1 VLQFIGFLAKRFL
14 NVTCLSTRS
23 GRIKVAQP
31 AGGYFYGNGVSI
43 LSGQAARLEKG
54 PFFNPIMF
62 SRPNS
67 RKKKTIPHQTNT
79 FWRTLGIHGG
89 YFLLAVLMNRFAAPG
104 EIYPAGAAFFLAGIS
119 VRKLKW
125 SEVLAIFAGSL
136 VGIFSIRGFDKAIK
150 LGALFLIMAGS
161 MVYFNRKTKTK
172 SRPGEV
178 SKESFKTVSPIPIIC
193 IWAVLVSG
201 LTAITSS
208 NPDEW
213 ITAAVEL
220 TISAILMLAFRQGFM
235 AMVNPG
241 QIKSKYS
248 MAALFLIIAL
258 AIGGTRELAVQSIK
272 LTDVIVVMVV
282 MMVSYIG
289 GGGVSAAM
297 GISIALITGIWSKN
311 MIGLI
316 ALYGLS
322 GFLGGFLREMGKIG
336 TAMGG
341 CLGLALIT
349 LQQPFHPGMIMQ
361 NLPWGIGMATF
372 LMVPKKCF
380 AQLSNCFPVQADRA
394 EVSNEQKMI
403 SGIILDRLNQ
413 LAEIF
418 AELARNFHEELQTQ
432 PAKPKMDL
440 YSMLDEVSTK
450 NCQFCNGYAG
460 CWGENFYAT
469 YREIFDL
476 IAYAELYGEVN
487 AKHVK
492 GRLAK
497 SCFQQYKLLATINQL
512 FERCNTEF
520 QWQRKLNEGKFV
532 LVDQLQGVSN
542 LIRNLAREVNTDIS
556 FKYEIEDRLR
566 HGFNRIG
573 VPIRELTVMASQSD
587 NLEIRIKQHNCNQKR
602 ECVYLAATLIGR
614 LMGQEY
620 SVWEKNCHLENGDC
634 SYCLIP
640 SYNYEIKTSVCK
652 VPKEGNLYSGDN
664 HSLHEL
670 KDGHFVAVLS
680 DGMGNGAKAAIE
692 SSTTVSILNK
702 LLEIGID
709 RDVAVRM
716 VNSVLLLNS
725 PAESFATIDI
735 AQIDLYHGQAE
746 FIKIGASATYL
757 KRGKEVWS
765 IKSTSLPAG
774 ILETIDIER
783 TSIQLQPDDL
793 IIMATDGVVDSKET
807 TPGKEEWLI
816 RALKQVEVVGPE
828 ALGEYLLSLA
838 KINYEGIPKD
848 DMSVI
853 VLQVQEK
860 QCYFD

>member
-1 VLQFIGFLAKRFL
+1 M
-14 NVTCLSTRS
+14 
-23 GRIKVAQP
+23 
-31 AGGYFYGNGVSI
+31 
-43 LSGQAARLEKG
+43 LSGQAVRLEKG
-54 PFFNPIMF
+54 PLLSPIVF
-62 SRPNS
+62 SNPNS

-79 FWRTLGIHGG
+79 FWRNLGIHGG
-89 YFLLAVLMNRFAAPG
+89 YFLLAVLLNRFAVPG
-104 EIYPAGAAFFLAGIS
+104 GIYPAGSAFFLAGIS

-125 SEVLAIFAGSL
+125 TEVLAVFGGSV
-136 VGIFSIRGFDKAIK
+136 VGIFGSRGFDKAAK
-150 LGALFLIMAGS
+150 FGVLFLIMVGS
-161 MVYFNRKTKTK
+161 MVYFNRKPKNG
-172 SRPGEV
+172 SSSGAV
-178 SKESFKTVSPIPIIC
+178 SNEESKTVSKKVSKTVNPIPVIC
-193 IWAVLVSG
+193 IWAALVSG
-201 LTAITSS
+201 LTAITGS
-208 NPDEW
+208 NPNEW
-213 ITAAVEL
+213 IMAAVEL
-220 TISAILMLAFRQGFM
+220 AISAILMLVFRQGFM
-235 AMVNPG
+235 VNLG
-241 QIKSKYS
+241 QAKSKYG
-248 MAALFLIIAL
+248 MVALLLIITL

-272 LTDVIVVMVV
+272 LTDVIVVMVI

-297 GISIALITGIWSKN
+297 GISIALITGLWSKN
-311 MIGLI
+311 MIDLI

-322 GFLGGFLREMGKIG
+322 GFLGGFLRGLGKIG

-341 CLGLALIT
+341 CLGLAFIT

-361 NLPWGIGMATF
+361 NLPWGIGMASF

-380 AQLSNCFPVQADRA
+380 AQLSNCFPAQADRE
-394 EVSNEQKMI
+394 EVSNEQKVI

-413 LAEIF
+413 LADIF

-432 PAKPKMDL
+432 PDKSKMDL

-450 NCQFCNGYAG
+450 NCQYCNGYTG

-487 AKHVK
+487 VKHVK

-532 LVDQLQGVSN
+532 LVDQLQGVSS

-573 VPIRELTVMASQSD
+573 VPIKELTVMASQND

-620 SVWEKNCHLENGDC
+620 SVWEKNCHMENGDC

-702 LLEIGID
+702 LLGIGID

-735 AQIDLYHGQAE
+735 VQIDLYHGQAE

-783 TSIQLQPDDL
+783 TSFQLQPDDL

-807 TPGKEEWLI
+807 VPGKEEWLI

-838 KINYEGIPKD
+838 KINYDGIPKD

-853 VLQVQEK
+853 VLQVQK
-860 QCYFD
+860 KRCYFD

>member
-1 VLQFIGFLAKRFL
+1 ME
-14 NVTCLSTRS
+14 
-23 GRIKVAQP
+23 
-31 AGGYFYGNGVSI
+31 NGVSM
-43 LSGQAARLEKG
+43 LPGQAVRLEKG
-54 PFFNPIMF
+54 LILNPMVF

-67 RKKKTIPHQTNT
+67 RRKKTIPHRKNT

-89 YFLLAVLMNRFAAPG
+89 YFVLALLLNRFAVPG
-104 EIYPAGAAFFLAGIS
+104 EIYPAGAAFFLAVIS
-119 VRKLKW
+119 MRKLKW
-125 SEVLAIFAGSL
+125 SEIIAVFGGSL
-136 VGIFSIRGFDKAIK
+136 VGIFSIGGFDKATK
-150 LGALFLIMAGS
+150 LGVLFLIMAGS
-161 MVYFNRKTKTK
+161 MVYLNRKPKTG
-172 SRPGEV
+172 SRSGVV
-178 SKESFKTVSPIPIIC
+178 SLMVLIG
-193 IWAVLVSG
+193 IWAVLVFG
-201 LTAITSS
+201 LTAMS
-208 NPDEW
+208 NPNSDLW
-213 ITAAVEL
+213 LRAAAEL
-220 TISAILMLAFRQGFM
+220 MISGILMLVFRQGFM
-235 AMVNPG
+235 VMADPAL
-241 QIKSKYS
+241 IKSKYS
-248 MAALFLIIAL
+248 LVAILLIIAL
-258 AIGGTRELAVQSIK
+258 ALGGTRELAIQSIK
-272 LTDVIVVMVV
+272 ITDVIVVIVIMI
-282 MMVSYIG
+282 VSYIG
-289 GGGVSAAM
+289 GGGVGAAM
-297 GISIALITGIWSKN
+297 GISIALITGIWSEN

-322 GFLGGFLREMGKIG
+322 GFLGGFLRELGKVG
-336 TAMGG
+336 TAVGG
-341 CLGLALIT
+341 CLGLAFIA
-349 LQQPFHPGMIMQ
+349 LQQPFYSEMIMQ

-380 AQLSNCFPVQADRA
+380 AQLSNCFPAQADRP

-418 AELARNFHEELQTQ
+418 AELSRNFHEELQTQ

-450 NCQFCNGYAG
+450 NCQYCNGYAG

-476 IAYAELYGEVN
+476 IAYAELYGEVH
-487 AKHVK
+487 AKHIK

-497 SCFQQYKLLATINQL
+497 SCFQQFKLLATINQL

-542 LIRNLAREVNTDIS
+542 LIRNLAQEVDTDIS
-556 FKYEIEDRLR
+556 FKYEIEERLR
-566 HGFNRIG
+566 HGFSRVG
-573 VPIRELTVMASQSD
+573 VSIKELTVLASRGE
-587 NLEIRIKQHNCNQKR
+587 NLEIRIQQHNCNQKR
-602 ECVYLAATLIGR
+602 ECVYLAAALIGR
-614 LMGQEY
+614 LLGQEY

-652 VPKEGNLYSGDN
+652 IPKEGNLYSGDN

-680 DGMGNGAKAAIE
+680 DGMGNGPKAAIE
-692 SSTTVSILNK
+692 SSTTISILNK
-702 LLEIGID
+702 LLGIGID

-735 AQIDLYHGQAE
+735 VQIDLYHGQAE

-774 ILETIDIER
+774 ILDTIDIER

-793 IIMATDGVVDSKET
+793 IIMATDGVVDSREP

-838 KINYEGIPKD
+838 KINYDGIPKD

-860 QCYFD
+860 HCYFD

>member
-1 VLQFIGFLAKRFL
+1 M
-14 NVTCLSTRS
+14 
-23 GRIKVAQP
+23 
-31 AGGYFYGNGVSI
+31 
-43 LSGQAARLEKG
+43 EKG
-54 PFFNPIMF
+54 PIFNPMVF
-62 SRPNS
+62 PRPNS
-67 RKKKTIPHQTNT
+67 RKKKTVPHRKNT

-89 YFLLAVLMNRFAAPG
+89 YFLLAVLMNRFAVPG
-104 EIYPAGAAFFLAGIS
+104 GIYPAGTALFLATIS
-119 VRKLKW
+119 VKKLKW
-125 SEVLAIFAGSL
+125 SEILAVFAGSM
-136 VGIFSIRGFDKAIK
+136 VGIYSIRGVDKAIK
-150 LGALFLIMAGS
+150 LGMLFLIIFGS
-161 MVYFNRKTKTK
+161 IFCVNRKPKDGFRT
-172 SRPGEV
+172 GA
-178 SKESFKTVSPIPIIC
+178 VSPIPVII
-193 IWAVLVSG
+193 IWAVLVFG
-201 LTAITSS
+201 LTAMS
-208 NPDEW
+208 NPDPYLW
-213 ITAAVEL
+213 IAATVEFI
-220 TISAILMLAFRQGFM
+220 ISGVLMLVFRQGFTVI
-235 AMVNPG
+235 ADPA

-248 MAALFLIIAL
+248 LMALLLIITLAL
-258 AIGGTRELAVQSIK
+258 GGTRELVVHSIK
-272 LTDVIVVMVV
+272 LTDIIVVIVIMI
-282 MMVSYIG
+282 VSYIG
-289 GGGVSAAM
+289 GGGISAAM

-322 GFLGGFLREMGKIG
+322 GFLGGCFRDLGKMG

-341 CLGLALIT
+341 CLGLAFIT
-349 LQQPFHPGMIMQ
+349 LQQPFHLESLWE
-361 NLPWGIGMATF
+361 NLSWGIGMATF
-372 LMVPKKCF
+372 LMVPKKCLS
-380 AQLSNCFPVQADRA
+380 QLSNCFPVQADRP

-403 SGIILDRLNQ
+403 SGIVLDRLNQ

-418 AELARNFHEELQTQ
+418 AELARNFHEELQNQ

-450 NCQFCNGYAG
+450 NCQYCNGYAG

-476 IAYAELYGEVN
+476 IAYAELYGEVH
-487 AKHVK
+487 AKLVK

-497 SCFQQYKLLATINQL
+497 SCFQQFKLLATINQL

-520 QWQRKLNEGKFV
+520 QLQRKLNEGKFV

-542 LIRNLAREVNTDIS
+542 LIRNLAQEVNTDIS
-556 FKYEIEDRLR
+556 FKYEIEERLR
-566 HGFNRIG
+566 HGFSRIG
-573 VPIRELTVMASQSD
+573 VSIKELTVLASQNE

-602 ECVYLAATLIGR
+602 ECVYLAAALIGR
-614 LMGQEY
+614 LLGQEY

-640 SYNYEIKTSVCK
+640 SYNYEIKTTVCK

-670 KDGHFVAVLS
+670 KDGHFVAILS
-680 DGMGNGAKAAIE
+680 DGMGNGPKAAIE

-702 LLEIGID
+702 LLGIGID

-735 AQIDLYHGQAE
+735 VQIDLYHGQAE

-774 ILETIDIER
+774 ILDTIDIER

-807 TPGKEEWLI
+807 VPGKEEWLI

-828 ALGEYLLSLA
+828 ALGEYILSLA
-838 KINYEGIPKD
+838 KINYDGIPKD

-860 QCYFD
+860 HCYFD

>member
-1 VLQFIGFLAKRFL
+1 M
-14 NVTCLSTRS
+14 
-23 GRIKVAQP
+23 
-31 AGGYFYGNGVSI
+31 
-43 LSGQAARLEKG
+43 EKG
-54 PFFNPIMF
+54 PIFNPMVF
-62 SRPNS
+62 PRPNS
-67 RKKKTIPHQTNT
+67 RKKKTVPHRKNT

-89 YFLLAVLMNRFAAPG
+89 YFLLAVLMNRFAVPG
-104 EIYPAGAAFFLAGIS
+104 GIYPAGTALFLATIS
-119 VRKLKW
+119 VKKLKW
-125 SEVLAIFAGSL
+125 SEILAVFAGSM
-136 VGIFSIRGFDKAIK
+136 VGIYSIRGVDKAIK
-150 LGALFLIMAGS
+150 LGVLFLIIFGS
-161 MVYFNRKTKTK
+161 IFCVNRKPKDGFRT
-172 SRPGEV
+172 GA
-178 SKESFKTVSPIPIIC
+178 VSPIPVII
-193 IWAVLVSG
+193 IWAVLVFG
-201 LTAITSS
+201 LTAMS
-208 NPDEW
+208 NPAPYLW
-213 ITAAVEL
+213 IAATVEFI
-220 TISAILMLAFRQGFM
+220 ISGVLMLVFRQGFTVI
-235 AMVNPG
+235 ADPA

-248 MAALFLIIAL
+248 LMALLLIITLAL
-258 AIGGTRELAVQSIK
+258 GGTRELVVHSIK
-272 LTDVIVVMVV
+272 LTDIIVVIVIMI
-282 MMVSYIG
+282 VSYIG
-289 GGGVSAAM
+289 GGGISAAM

-322 GFLGGFLREMGKIG
+322 GFLGGFFRDLGKMG

-341 CLGLALIT
+341 CLGLAFIT
-349 LQQPFHPGMIMQ
+349 LQQPFHLESLWE
-361 NLPWGIGMATF
+361 NLSWGIGMATF
-372 LMVPKKCF
+372 LMVPKKCLS
-380 AQLSNCFPVQADRA
+380 QLSNCFPVQADRP

-403 SGIILDRLNQ
+403 SGIVLDRLNQ

-418 AELARNFHEELQTQ
+418 AELARNFHEELQNQ

-450 NCQFCNGYAG
+450 NCQYCNGYAG

-476 IAYAELYGEVN
+476 IAYAELYGEVH

-497 SCFQQYKLLATINQL
+497 SCFQQFKLLATINQL

-520 QWQRKLNEGKFV
+520 QLQRKLNEGKFV

-542 LIRNLAREVNTDIS
+542 LIRNLAQEVNTDIS
-556 FKYEIEDRLR
+556 FKYEIEERLR
-566 HGFNRIG
+566 HGFSRIG
-573 VPIRELTVMASQSD
+573 VSIKELTVLASQNE

-602 ECVYLAATLIGR
+602 ECVYLAAALIGR
-614 LMGQEY
+614 LLGQEY

-640 SYNYEIKTSVCK
+640 SYNYEIKTTVCK

-670 KDGHFVAVLS
+670 KDGHFVAILS
-680 DGMGNGAKAAIE
+680 DGMGNGPKAAIE

-702 LLEIGID
+702 LLGIGID

-735 AQIDLYHGQAE
+735 VQIDLYHGQAE

-774 ILETIDIER
+774 ILDTIDIER

-807 TPGKEEWLI
+807 VPGKEEWLI

-828 ALGEYLLSLA
+828 ALGEYILSLA
-838 KINYEGIPKD
+838 KINYDGIPKD

-860 QCYFD
+860 HCYFD

>member
-1 VLQFIGFLAKRFL
+1 MFARICVTVIGFFEAFL
-14 NVTCLSTRS
+14 NVTYLSTRS
-23 GRIKVAQP
+23 GRIIVAQP
-31 AGGYFYGNGVSI
+31 GGWVFLCGNGVR
-43 LSGQAARLEKG
+43 LLFGQAVRLEKG
-54 PFFNPIMF
+54 PLMNPIVF

-67 RKKKTIPHQTNT
+67 RQKKTKPQPTKNG
-79 FWRTLGIHGG
+79 FWTALGIQAG
-89 YFLLAVLMNRFAAPG
+89 YFLLAALMNRFAVPG
-104 EIYPAGAAFFLAGIS
+104 GIYPVGAAFFLAGIS
-119 VRKLKW
+119 VPKLKW
-125 SEVLAIFAGSL
+125 PEVLAIYSGSL
-136 VGIFSIRGFDKAIK
+136 VGIFSIGGVDKTIK
-150 LGALFLIMAGS
+150 LGILFFIMAGS
-161 MVYFNRKTKTK
+161 MIYFNHKLNHDARA
-172 SRPGEV
+172 GAI
-178 SKESFKTVSPIPIIC
+178 SPIPLIGV
-193 IWAVLVSG
+193 WAALVLG
-201 LTAITSS
+201 LTAINHPNISGWMTVALEIAI
-208 NPDEW
+208 N
-213 ITAAVEL
+213 AA
-220 TISAILMLAFRQGFM
+220 LMPIFRQGFM
-235 AMVNPG
+235 AVTNPE
-241 QIKSKYS
+241 QIKSKYT
-248 MAALFLIIAL
+248 MMTLLLIIAL
-258 AIGGTRELAVQSIK
+258 AVGGTRELAVQSIK
-272 LTDVIVVMVV
+272 VTDGIVVMVI

-297 GISIALITGIWSKN
+297 GISIALLTGIWSEN

-322 GFLGGFLREMGKIG
+322 GFLGGLLRDLGKIG

-341 CLGLALIT
+341 CLGMAFIA
-349 LQQPFHPGMIMQ
+349 LQQPFDPKIIMQ
-361 NLPWGIGMATF
+361 NLPCGIGMAAF

-380 AQLSNCFPVQADRA
+380 AQLSNCFPAQTDPA
-394 EVSNEQKMI
+394 EASHERKAI
-403 SGIILDRLNQ
+403 SAIILDRLNQ

-418 AELARNFHEELQTQ
+418 AELAANFREELQTQ
-432 PAKPKMDL
+432 PVKPKMDL
-440 YSMLDEVSTK
+440 YSMLDEVSSK
-450 NCQFCNGYAG
+450 NCQFCNGYTA
-460 CWGENFYAT
+460 CWRENFYAT

-476 IAYAELYGEVN
+476 IAYAELYGEVH

-497 SCFQQYKLLATINQL
+497 SCFQQFKLLATINQL
-512 FERCNTEF
+512 FDRCNTEF

-556 FKYEIEDRLR
+556 FKNEIEDRLR

-573 VPIRELTVMASQSD
+573 VSIKELSVMSTQSE

-634 SYCLIP
+634 QYCLIP

-680 DGMGNGAKAAIE
+680 DGMGNGPKAAIE

-702 LLEIGID
+702 LLSIGID

-735 AQIDLYHGQAE
+735 VQIDLYHGQAE

-774 ILETIDIER
+774 ILDTIDIER

-793 IIMATDGVVDSKET
+793 IIMATDGVVDSKEPV
-807 TPGKEEWLI
+807 PGKEEWLI

-828 ALGEYLLSLA
+828 ALGEYILSLA
-838 KINYEGIPKD
+838 KINYEGVPKD

-853 VLQVQEK
+853 VLQIQEK
-860 QCYFD
+860 RRYFD

>member
-1 VLQFIGFLAKRFL
+1 
-14 NVTCLSTRS
+14 
-23 GRIKVAQP
+23 
-31 AGGYFYGNGVSI
+31 
-43 LSGQAARLEKG
+43 LSGQAVSLEKG
-54 PFFNPIMF
+54 PIFNPMVF
-62 SRPNS
+62 PRPNS
-67 RKKKTIPHQTNT
+67 RKKKTMPHRKNT

-89 YFLLAVLMNRFAAPG
+89 YFLLAVLMNRFAVPG
-104 EIYPAGAAFFLAGIS
+104 GIYPAGTALFLASIG
-119 VRKLKW
+119 VKKLKW
-125 SEVLAIFAGSL
+125 SEILAVFAGSM
-136 VGIFSIRGFDKAIK
+136 VGIYSIRGVDKAIK
-150 LGALFLIMAGS
+150 LGVLFLIIFGSIFCVNRRPKDGFRAGA
-161 MVYFNRKTKTK
+161 
-172 SRPGEV
+172 
-178 SKESFKTVSPIPIIC
+178 VSPIPVII
-193 IWAVLVSG
+193 IWAVLVFG
-201 LTAITSS
+201 LTAMS
-208 NPDEW
+208 NPDPYLW
-213 ITAAVEL
+213 IAATVEFI
-220 TISAILMLAFRQGFM
+220 ISGVLMLVFRQGFTVI
-235 AMVNPG
+235 ADPA

-248 MAALFLIIAL
+248 LMALLLIITLAL
-258 AIGGTRELAVQSIK
+258 GGTRELVVHSIK
-272 LTDVIVVMVV
+272 LTDIIVVIVIMI
-282 MMVSYIG
+282 VSYIG
-289 GGGVSAAM
+289 GGGISAAM

-322 GFLGGFLREMGKIG
+322 GFLGGCFRDLGKMG
-336 TAMGG
+336 TAIGG
-341 CLGLALIT
+341 CLGLAFIT
-349 LQQPFHPGMIMQ
+349 LQQPFHLESLWE
-361 NLPWGIGMATF
+361 NLSWGIGMATF
-372 LMVPKKCF
+372 LMVPKKCLS
-380 AQLSNCFPVQADRA
+380 QLSNCFPVQADRP

-403 SGIILDRLNQ
+403 SGIVLDRLNQ

-418 AELARNFHEELQTQ
+418 AELARNFHEELQNQ

-450 NCQFCNGYAG
+450 NCQYCNGYAG

-476 IAYAELYGEVN
+476 IAYAELYGEVH

-497 SCFQQYKLLATINQL
+497 SCFQQFKLLATINQL

-520 QWQRKLNEGKFV
+520 QLQRKLNEGKFV

-542 LIRNLAREVNTDIS
+542 LIRNLAQEVNTDIS
-556 FKYEIEDRLR
+556 FKYEIEERLR
-566 HGFNRIG
+566 HGFSRIG
-573 VPIRELTVMASQSD
+573 VSIKELTVLASQNE

-602 ECVYLAATLIGR
+602 ECVYLAAALIGR
-614 LMGQEY
+614 LLGQEY

-640 SYNYEIKTSVCK
+640 SYNYEIKTTVCK

-670 KDGHFVAVLS
+670 KDGHFVAILS
-680 DGMGNGAKAAIE
+680 DGMGNGPKAAIE

-702 LLEIGID
+702 LLGIGID

-735 AQIDLYHGQAE
+735 VQIDLYHGQAE

-774 ILETIDIER
+774 ILDTIDIER

-807 TPGKEEWLI
+807 VPGKEEWLI

-828 ALGEYLLSLA
+828 ALGEYILSLA
-838 KINYEGIPKD
+838 KINYDGIPKD

-860 QCYFD
+860 HCYFD